1 MPVKFSPSFK
11 EFKRG
16 SKQTTIKHDYIKQKS
31 KDDLFEYINKEGA
44 KPKVRRKAIIE
55 LERRG
60 IKIEWNQKPKDILD

>member
-11 EFKRG
+11 EFIRG
-16 SKQTTIKHDYIKQKS
+16 SKQTKIKHDYIKQKS

-60 IKIEWNQKPKDILD
+60 IKIAWTKKPKDILD